1 MKSIIKILITICLL
15 LGFLRANAQSTWE
28 APKSADATLN
38 PLKNDQ
44 TVIKKGKTLYLQL
57 CAVCHGDKGKGDGI
71 ASAALNP
78 KAANFLSEKF
88 QKQTD
93 GAVFWKLTEG
103 RAPMASYKESLSETQ
118 RWQLVSYLKS
128 LKKQ

>member
-1 MKSIIKILITICLL
+1 MKSINKILITIGLL
-15 LGFLRANAQSTWE
+15 IGFVSVNAQSTWV
-28 APKSADATLN
+28 APKSSDATSN

-44 TVIKKGKTLYLQL
+44 TAIKKGKALYQQL

-78 KAANFLSEKF
+78 KPANFLFEKF

-118 RWQLVSYLKS
+118 RWQLVNYLKS
-128 LKKQ
+128 LKK